1 MRKTR
6 KRCAPLLTCGLFCAL
21 LLSGCSSMMQSV
33 ADGTDA
39 VLNGLAEGT
48 DQIAGAL
55 ADMTDAA
62 LDAAADATDD
72 SVKDAILDRSL
83 QGERVRGEDDYTGTY
98 AADYEDFSG
107 TELLFG
113 GTTLNRE
120 AGNTVELTCSLDIE
134 EGEAAIFLCSGVRER
149 GLLRHHRGG
158 QRKRLSRCLGRGRD
172 RERVHSNRVNCEVRH
187 ADTEKTTGADYS
199 ADRSRRDFV
208 RQCGGCSGIPDV
220 S

>member
-62 LDAAADATDD
+62 LGAAADATDD
-72 SVKDAILDRSL
+72 SVKDTLVGAYGSLVDAAGSWALTPDRSL

-98 AADYEDFSG
+98 EANYEDFSG

-113 GTTLNRE
+113 GTTLDRA
-120 AGNTVELTCSLDIE
+120 AGNTIELSCSLDIE
-134 EGEAAIFLCSGVRER
+134 EGEAAVFLCSGSDDPVI
-149 GLLRHHRGG
+149 LLSGSG
-158 QRKRLSRCLGRGRD
+158 
-172 RERVHSNRVNCEVRH
+172 
-187 ADTEKTTGADYS
+187 DYS
-199 ADRSRRDFV
+199 STIEV
-208 RQCGGCSGIPDV
+208 GGGSTYIGVWGEEANGSASIQIE
-220 S
+220 